1 MDAKVIPPWK
11 EAVSAFSKQASETE
25 IYHSFGKSRK
35 QRVPTKQPS
44 RICMK
49 ATAASPSL
57 VVIQDDEPDF
67 GPRSKPSSTRP

>member
-11 EAVSAFSKQASETE
+11 EAVSAFSNKRQKPKLL
-25 IYHSFGKSRK
+25 FFKSRK
-35 QRVPTKQPS
+35 QRAPTKHPS

-57 VVIQDDEPDF
+57 VVIQDNEPDF
-67 GPRSKPSSTRP
+67 GPRTRPLSIPP